1 MATKASPEKILRTS
15 LQVALAL
22 FVITAVVAYMQYAKS
37 QEIQAALD
45 LQKQDAASAAA
56 SSKKT
61 ADELRALKAK
71 SADTDKKL
79 ADAEGAKARLAAVE
93 GQIKSALEAAAGAKG
108 AKPDARGNA
117 LAAEGVVMQLVHG
130 TGDADALAVLD
141 KALAADKANC
151 AAITAINMSGTK
163 KVDVPDSCPALVAT
177 APAATGAPAAAP
189 AASPAAST
197 ATPAPAAAA
206 GKSAPTPPADQA
218 GASKAASKN
227 QQ

>member
-22 FVITAVVAYMQYAKS
+22 FVIAAVVAYMQYAKS

-45 LQKQDAASAAA
+45 LQKQDAANAAA

-61 ADELRALKAK
+61 ADELRAAKTKA
-71 SADTDKKL
+71 ADSDRKL
-79 ADAEGAKARLAAVE
+79 ADADGAKARLAAVE

-130 TGDADALAVLD
+130 AGDADALAVLD

-151 AAITAINMSGTK
+151 AAVTAINLSGTK

-177 APAATGAPAAAP
+177 APATAATAATPTASSPATAAAP
-189 AASPAAST
+189 APTASAAK
-197 ATPAPAAAA
+197 AAPAL
-206 GKSAPTPPADQA
+206 PADQA
-218 GASKAASKN
+218 GASKADAKK
-227 QQ
+227 

>member
-1 MATKASPEKILRTS
+1 MATKASPEKILRIS
-15 LQVALAL
+15 LQAALAL
-22 FVITAVVAYMQYAKS
+22 FIIAAVVAYMQYAKS

-45 LQKQDAASAAA
+45 LQKQDAAGAAA
-56 SSKKT
+56 SAKKT

-71 SADTDKKL
+71 AADTDKKL
-79 ADAEGAKARLAAVE
+79 ADADGAKARLAAVE

-108 AKPDARGNA
+108 AKPEARGNA
-117 LAAEGVVMQLVHG
+117 LAAEGVVMQVLHG
-130 TGDADALAVLD
+130 AGDADALAVLD

-151 AAITAINMSGTK
+151 TAITAINLSGTK
-163 KVDVPDSCPALVAT
+163 KVDVPDSCPAIVAT
-177 APAATGAPAAAP
+177 APAAATTAAP

-218 GASKAASKN
+218 GASKADAKK
-227 QQ
+227 